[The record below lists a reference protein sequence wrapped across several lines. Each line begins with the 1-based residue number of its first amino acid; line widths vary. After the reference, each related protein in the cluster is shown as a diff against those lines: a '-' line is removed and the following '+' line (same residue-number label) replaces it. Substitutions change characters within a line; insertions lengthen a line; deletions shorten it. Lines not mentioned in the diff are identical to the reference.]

1 MEAFIH
7 EATEFTPHVVLDPDN
22 NIFEISGFS
31 RPEDVRTFY
40 SPILKWFDDLESEI
54 GTPYFPARYEKEPIK
69 FEFKLS
75 YFNSAS
81 AKFLLDVLMQIN
93 SLYTRGIQIE
103 IKWYYE
109 EGDDEILESG
119 EELAEMVDFD
129 FEFIVVEED

>member
-1 MEAFIH
+1 MEAFLH

-22 NIFEISGFS
+22 NIFEVSGFS

-40 SPILKWFDDLESEI
+40 NPILKWLGDFESEL
-54 GTPYFPARYEKEPIK
+54 GTPLFPSRYDNEAVK
-69 FEFKLS
+69 FVFKLN

-93 SLYTRGIQIE
+93 RLYTGGTKVE
-103 IKWYYE
+103 IAWYYE

-119 EELAEMVDFD
+119 EELAEMVDFE
-129 FEFIVVEED
+129 FEFISVDVD